1 MLPRA
6 SEISTG
12 WRVRSNSKS
21 PRVTGRVSR
30 YSKQENVM
38 SSPAVAPKLQ
48 RQASSAKPRDGRRN
62 MARKPS
68 RVGER
73 EVMEDAASPHHD
85 VDQLAGN
92 DDLFYDLLSG
102 DGSFYLRIR
111 QRSVADYL
119 FRGPRRYN
127 HYASQLAVDLHR
139 DFNLIFF
146 CQHRII
152 FRPGRFEQ
160 TFPLAERLP
169 QFVCEVRRKRSQQQ
183 NEVSFDL
190 RQILRR
196 NVAC

>member
-6 SEISTG
+6 CEISTG

-92 DDLFYDLLSG
+92 DDLLHDLLPCDQG
-102 DGSFYLRIR
+102 
-111 QRSVADYL
+111 
-119 FRGPRRYN
+119 
-127 HYASQLAVDLHR
+127 
-139 DFNLIFF
+139 
-146 CQHRII
+146 
-152 FRPGRFEQ
+152 
-160 TFPLAERLP
+160 
-169 QFVCEVRRKRSQQQ
+169 
-183 NEVSFDL
+183 FDL
-190 RQILRR
+190 CVCQSS
-196 NVAC
+196 

>member
-6 SEISTG
+6 CEISTG
-12 WRVRSNSKS
+12 WRVRSSSRS

-38 SSPAVAPKLQ
+38 SSPAAAPKLQ
-48 RQASSAKPRDGRRN
+48 RQAISAKPRDGRRN

-92 DDLFYDLLSG
+92 DDLFYDLLPG
-102 DGSFYLRIR
+102 DQSFDLWISQGSLAND
-111 QRSVADYL
+111 V
-119 FRGPRRYN
+119 FRGTRGHD
-127 HYASQLAVDLHR
+127 HYTTQLAVDLHR

-160 TFPLAERLP
+160 TFLLAQHFP
-169 QFVCEVRRKRSQQQ
+169 
-183 NEVSFDL
+183 
-190 RQILRR
+190 
-196 NVAC
+196 